1 MIIGTMNYDCNRL
14 LTNLDFKEKSTVT
27 EVKLIEVKLERQNVS
42 ERLIDKIKIL
52 LFNSVSSE
60 CYGLYDL
67 CLD

>member
-52 LFNSVSSE
+52 LFNSASSE